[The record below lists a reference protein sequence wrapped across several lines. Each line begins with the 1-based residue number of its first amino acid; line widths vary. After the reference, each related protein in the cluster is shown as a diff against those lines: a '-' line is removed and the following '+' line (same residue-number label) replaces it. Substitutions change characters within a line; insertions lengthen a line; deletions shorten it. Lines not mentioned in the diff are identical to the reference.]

1 MINDE
6 PSQAPPSVLYHY
18 TSLEGL
24 IGILTSGTLRA
35 TLITQ
40 LNDRLELRPGLSA
53 LTKVLEEHKAHRV
66 LEELRD
72 KDDDRVFVSCFCASP
87 SMIPMWST
95 YAAAAG
101 GGYAIGI
108 RTEKLKDATVL
119 GVADRRPALR
129 RVSYDRSGA
138 AASIDRLASAMVVE
152 EESDDPQFAEGWSAN
167 EILDQAAA
175 LKSSPWSYED
185 EWRLVIAHHT
195 FCGDDREQSLR
206 CRPSPHGPVPYL
218 EVKMWS
224 PPTSEDDWTY
234 GGAEKGSH
242 VDDWLESVWIGP
254 TDGQLERATGLE
266 VLLRQAGAAPHRAR
280 MPYRSPDRGQGEESL
295 IHFSPLAM
303 R

>member
-152 EESDDPQFAEGWSAN
+152 EESDDPQFVEGWSAN
-167 EILDQAAA
+167 EIARPGCSTQELAV
-175 LKSSPWSYED
+175 E
-185 EWRLVIAHHT
+185 
-195 FCGDDREQSLR
+195 LR
-206 CRPSPHGPVPYL
+206 RRMATRDRPSHIL
-218 EVKMWS
+218 W
-224 PPTSEDDWTY
+224 
-234 GGAEKGSH
+234 
-242 VDDWLESVWIGP
+242 
-254 TDGQLERATGLE
+254 
-266 VLLRQAGAAPHRAR
+266 
-280 MPYRSPDRGQGEESL
+280 
-295 IHFSPLAM
+295 
-303 R
+303 